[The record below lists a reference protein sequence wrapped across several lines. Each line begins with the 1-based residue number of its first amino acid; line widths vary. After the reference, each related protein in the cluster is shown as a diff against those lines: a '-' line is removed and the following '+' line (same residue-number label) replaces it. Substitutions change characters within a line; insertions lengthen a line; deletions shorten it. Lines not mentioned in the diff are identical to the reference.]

1 MKELSFLTQDFLVAV
16 SSSNVG
22 EVDKDKIVS
31 RLNFI
36 KEQPN
41 FEWAY
46 SHKIHY
52 LNIPCSFDIETTSFY
67 DGLAKKAIMYIWT
80 CNINGTTFYGRT
92 WTQFVDLC
100 HIIAEVFECNKF
112 NRRCIIYIH
121 NLEYEFQFMRKWFDW
136 HDIFA
141 DDKRSPLYCS
151 TTDGIEF
158 RCSYRLSGY
167 SLAKL
172 SDELNTYKTKKMVGD
187 LDYYKLRH
195 SMTPLTDK
203 EFKYCTQDTQ
213 VVVCYIQEEIER
225 NENNIAKIPYTKT
238 GYVRRFCQ
246 QFCLASSGKQD
257 DVSRLKGMKYRD
269 VMQSLTLTYDQYKMC
284 KAGFQGGFTHANVN
298 YVNKTLTQVS
308 SIDFTSSYP
317 FTMMAQYFPMS
328 SPREVEVK
336 DLRDLNFYLAN
347 YCCLFE
353 VQFINLQPLTTN
365 ENPISSSR
373 CSYLKDYHINNGRVI
388 NAGILETTI
397 TELDYDIF
405 RNFYRWDG
413 IKIGKF
419 LTFYKGYLPTSFV
432 KALVQLYKDKT
443 QLKGV
448 EGKEVEYL
456 LSKGML
462 NSAYGMAVTDIV
474 REDLEYHQELFADE
488 WQTGSETP
496 VSQLKRYNRNPSR
509 FLYYPW
515 GVWVTAHAR
524 HNLFKGIKEFGSD
537 YVYSDTDS
545 IKAINMDRHMDF
557 IKNYN
562 LHVREQLQAAA
573 DFHGIPMEDFEPKTI
588 KGEPKLIGVW
598 DFEGT
603 YDRFKTLGAKRYLV
617 QHGNDIE
624 FTVAGVNKK
633 AIKEYM
639 LEKYGLE
646 NVFDAFTRSLDI
658 PKGRTGKLTHTYID
672 QEWQGRLVDY
682 NGVPFDYYEKSS
694 IHMEPAPFKISM
706 LDAFWDYISGIQ
718 QKEK

>member
-1 MKELSFLTQDFLVAV
+1 MVV
-16 SSSNVG
+16 SSSNIG
-22 EVDKDKIVS
+22 DVDRNLIVS
-31 RLNFI
+31 RLNEI
-36 KEQPN
+36 KEKPN
-41 FEWAY
+41 FKWAY
-46 SHKIHY
+46 SHKVHY

-92 WTQFVDLC
+92 WQQFIDLLE
-100 HIIAEVFECNKF
+100 ITAEVFECNKF
-112 NRRCIIYIH
+112 NRRLIIYIH
-121 NLEYEFQFMRKWFDW
+121 NLEYEFQFMRKWFKW

-141 DDKRSPLYCS
+141 DEKRSPLYCVTQS
-151 TTDGIEF
+151 GIEF

-172 SDELNTYKTKKMVGD
+172 GDELSTYKTEKMSGD
-187 LDYYKLRH
+187 LDYYKYRH
-195 SMTPLTDK
+195 SLTPLTDK
-203 EFKYCTQDTQ
+203 EFKYCYKDTQ

-246 QFCLASSGKQD
+246 QKCLASSGKQD
-257 DVSRLKGMKYRD
+257 NVSRLKGMKYRD
-269 VMQSLTLTYDQYKMC
+269 IMRSLTLTYDQYKMC

-298 YVNKTLTQVS
+298 YVNKTLHNVG

-328 SPREVEVK
+328 SPREVEIK

-353 VQFINLQPLTTN
+353 VQFINLVPLTTN

-373 CSYLKDYHINNGRVI
+373 CSYLKDYHLNNGRVI
-388 NAGILETTI
+388 NADILETTI

-405 RNFYRWDG
+405 RNFYKWDG

-419 LTFYKGYLPTSFV
+419 LTFYKGYLPTSLV
-432 KALVQLYKDKT
+432 KALVSLYKDKT
-443 QLKGV
+443 ELKGV

-474 REDLEYHQELFADE
+474 REDLEYHQELYADE
-488 WQTGSETP
+488 WQVGDETP
-496 VSQLKRYNRNPSR
+496 VSQLKRYNQNPSR

-524 HNLFKGIKEFGSD
+524 HNLFRGILEFGSD

-573 DFHGIPMEDFEPKTI
+573 DFHGIPMSDFEPKTI
-588 KGEPKLIGVW
+588 KGVPKLIGVW
-598 DFEGT
+598 DIEGT
-603 YDRFKTLGAKRYLV
+603 YDKFKTLGAKRYLV
-617 QHGNDIE
+617 QKGNDIE

-639 LEKYGLE
+639 LETYGLDG
-646 NVFDAFTRSLDI
+646 VFDAFTRSLDI

-672 QEWQGRLVDY
+672 QEWSGVLVDY
-682 NGVPFDYYEKSS
+682 NGVPFTYHEKSS

>member
-1 MKELSFLTQDFLVAV
+1 
-16 SSSNVG
+16 
-22 EVDKDKIVS
+22 
-31 RLNFI
+31 
-36 KEQPN
+36 
-41 FEWAY
+41 
-46 SHKIHY
+46 
-52 LNIPCSFDIETTSFY
+52 
-67 DGLAKKAIMYIWT
+67 
-80 CNINGTTFYGRT
+80 
-92 WTQFVDLC
+92 
-100 HIIAEVFECNKF
+100 
-112 NRRCIIYIH
+112 
-121 NLEYEFQFMRKWFDW
+121 
-136 HDIFA
+136 
-141 DDKRSPLYCS
+141 
-151 TTDGIEF
+151 
-158 RCSYRLSGY
+158 
-167 SLAKL
+167 
-172 SDELNTYKTKKMVGD
+172 
-187 LDYYKLRH
+187 
-195 SMTPLTDK
+195 
-203 EFKYCTQDTQ
+203 
-213 VVVCYIQEEIER
+213 
-225 NENNIAKIPYTKT
+225 
-238 GYVRRFCQ
+238 
-246 QFCLASSGKQD
+246 
-257 DVSRLKGMKYRD
+257 MKYRD
-269 VMQSLTLTYDQYKMC
+269 IMRSLTLTYDQYKMC

-298 YVNKTLTQVS
+298 YVNKTLSNVG

-328 SPREVEVK
+328 SPREVEIK

-353 VQFINLQPLTTN
+353 VQFINLVPLTTN

-373 CSYLKDYHINNGRVI
+373 CSYLKDYHLNNGRVI

-405 RNFYRWDG
+405 RNFYKWDG

-419 LTFYKGYLPTSFV
+419 LTFYKGYLPTSLV
-432 KALVQLYKDKT
+432 KALVSLYKDKT
-443 QLKGV
+443 ELKGV

-474 REDLEYHQELFADE
+474 REDLEYHQELYADE
-488 WQTGSETP
+488 WQVGDETP
-496 VSQLKRYNRNPSR
+496 VSQLKRYNQNPSR

-524 HNLFKGIKEFGSD
+524 HNLFRGILEFGSD

-573 DFHGIPMEDFEPKTI
+573 DFHGIPMSDFEPKTI
-588 KGEPKLIGVW
+588 KGVPKLIGVW
-598 DFEGT
+598 DIEGT
-603 YDRFKTLGAKRYLV
+603 YDKFKTLGAKRYLV
-617 QHGNDIE
+617 QKGNDIE

-639 LEKYGLE
+639 LETYGLDG
-646 NVFDAFTRSLDI
+646 VFDAFTRSLDI

-672 QEWQGRLVDY
+672 QEWSGVLVDY
-682 NGVPFDYYEKSS
+682 NGVPFTYHEKSS

>member
-1 MKELSFLTQDFLVAV
+1 MKELLFLTQDFLVAV
-16 SSSNVG
+16 SSSNIG
-22 EVDKDKIVS
+22 DVDEDLIVS
-31 RLNFI
+31 RLNEI
-36 KEQPN
+36 KEKPN

-46 SHKIHY
+46 SHKVHY

-92 WTQFVDLC
+92 WQQFIDL
-100 HIIAEVFECNKF
+100 IQITSEVFECNKF
-112 NRRCIIYIH
+112 NRRLIIYVH
-121 NLEYEFQFMRKWFDW
+121 NLEYEFQFMRKWFEW

-141 DDKRSPLYCS
+141 DEKRSPLYCV
-151 TTDGIEF
+151 TETGIEF

-172 SDELNTYKTKKMVGD
+172 GDELSTYKTEKMVGD

-195 SMTPLTDK
+195 SLTPLTDK
-203 EFKYCTQDTQ
+203 EFKYCYKDTQ

-246 QFCLASSGKQD
+246 QRCLASSGKQD
-257 DVSRLKGMKYRD
+257 NVSRLKGMKYRD
-269 VMQSLTLTYDQYKMC
+269 VMRSLTLTYDQYKMC

-298 YVNKTLTQVS
+298 YVNKTLTNVG

-328 SPREVEVK
+328 SPREVEVH
-336 DLRDLNFYLAN
+336 DLRELNFYLAN

-353 VQFINLQPLTTN
+353 VQFINIEPLTTN

-373 CSYLKDYHINNGRVI
+373 CSYLKDYHLNNGRVI

-397 TELDYDIF
+397 TELDFDIF

-419 LTFYKGYLPTSFV
+419 LTFYKGYLPTSLV
-432 KALVQLYKDKT
+432 KALVSLYKDKT
-443 QLKGV
+443 ELKGI
-448 EGKEVEYL
+448 EGKETEYL

-488 WQTGSETP
+488 WQVGDETS
-496 VSQLKRYNRNPSR
+496 VSQLNRYNQNPSR

-524 HNLFKGIKEFGSD
+524 HNLFRGIREFGSD

-562 LHVREQLQAAA
+562 LHVREQLQAAS

-588 KGEPKLIGVW
+588 KGVPKLIGVW
-598 DFEGT
+598 DYEGE
-603 YDRFKTLGAKRYLV
+603 YDKFKTLGAKRYLV
-617 QHGNDIE
+617 QKGNEIE

-639 LEKYGLE
+639 LETYGLDG
-646 NVFDAFTRSLDI
+646 VFDAFTRSLDI

-672 QEWQGRLVDY
+672 QEWTGVLVDY
-682 NGVPFDYYEKSS
+682 NNVPFTYHEKSS
-694 IHMEPAPFKISM
+694 IHMESAPFKISM

>member
-31 RLNFI
+31 RLNYI

>member
-1 MKELSFLTQDFLVAV
+1 MKELLFLTQDFLVAV
-16 SSSNVG
+16 SSSNIG
-22 EVDKDKIVS
+22 DVDEDLIVS
-31 RLNFI
+31 RLNEI
-36 KEQPN
+36 KEKPN

-46 SHKIHY
+46 SHKVHY

-92 WTQFVDLC
+92 WQQFIDL
-100 HIIAEVFECNKF
+100 IRITSEVFECNKF
-112 NRRCIIYIH
+112 NRRLIIYVH
-121 NLEYEFQFMRKWFDW
+121 NLEYEFQFMRKWFEW

-141 DDKRSPLYCS
+141 DEKRSPLYCV
-151 TTDGIEF
+151 TETGIEF

-172 SDELNTYKTKKMVGD
+172 GDELSTYKTEKIVGD

-195 SMTPLTDK
+195 SLTPLTDK
-203 EFKYCTQDTQ
+203 EFKYCYKDTQ

-246 QFCLASSGKQD
+246 QRCLASSGKQD
-257 DVSRLKGMKYRD
+257 NVSRLKGMKYRD
-269 VMQSLTLTYDQYKMC
+269 VMRSLTLTYDQYKMC

-298 YVNKTLTQVS
+298 YVNKTLTNVG

-328 SPREVEVK
+328 SPREVEVH
-336 DLRDLNFYLAN
+336 DLRELNFYLAN

-353 VQFINLQPLTTN
+353 VQFINIEPLTTN

-373 CSYLKDYHINNGRVI
+373 CSYLKDYHLNNGRVI

-397 TELDYDIF
+397 TELDFDIF

-419 LTFYKGYLPTSFV
+419 LTFYKGYLPTSLV
-432 KALVQLYKDKT
+432 KALVSLYKDKT
-443 QLKGV
+443 ELKGV
-448 EGKEVEYL
+448 EGKETEYL

-488 WQTGSETP
+488 WQVGDETP
-496 VSQLKRYNRNPSR
+496 VSQLNRYNQNPSR

-524 HNLFKGIKEFGSD
+524 HNLFRGIREFGSD

-562 LHVREQLQAAA
+562 LHVREQLQAAS

-588 KGEPKLIGVW
+588 KGVPKLIGVW
-598 DFEGT
+598 DYEDE
-603 YDRFKTLGAKRYLV
+603 YDKFKTLGAKRYLV
-617 QHGNDIE
+617 QKGNEIE

-639 LEKYGLE
+639 LETYGLDG
-646 NVFDAFTRSLDI
+646 VFDAFTRSLDI

-672 QEWQGRLVDY
+672 QEWTGVLVDY
-682 NGVPFDYYEKSS
+682 NNVPFTYHEKSS

>member
-1 MKELSFLTQDFLVAV
+1 MKELLFLTQDFLVAV
-16 SSSNVG
+16 SSSNIG
-22 EVDKDKIVS
+22 DVDEDLIVS
-31 RLNFI
+31 RLNEI
-36 KEQPN
+36 KEKPN
-41 FEWAY
+41 FEWTY
-46 SHKIHY
+46 SHKVHY

-92 WTQFVDLC
+92 WQQFIDLMR
-100 HIIAEVFECNKF
+100 ITSEVFECNKF
-112 NRRCIIYIH
+112 NRRLIIYVH
-121 NLEYEFQFMRKWFDW
+121 NLEYEFQFMRKWFEW

-141 DDKRSPLYCS
+141 DEKRSPLYCV
-151 TTDGIEF
+151 TETGIEF

-172 SDELNTYKTKKMVGD
+172 GDELSTYKTEKMVGD

-195 SMTPLTDK
+195 SLTPLTDK
-203 EFKYCTQDTQ
+203 EFKYCYKDTQ

-246 QFCLASSGKQD
+246 QRCLASSGKQD
-257 DVSRLKGMKYRD
+257 NVSRLKGMKYRD
-269 VMQSLTLTYDQYKMC
+269 VMRSLTLTYDQYKMC

-298 YVNKTLTQVS
+298 YVNKTLTNVG

-328 SPREVEVK
+328 SPREVEVH
-336 DLRDLNFYLAN
+336 DLRELNFYLAN

-353 VQFINLQPLTTN
+353 VQFINIEPLTTN

-373 CSYLKDYHINNGRVI
+373 CSYLKDYHLNNGRVI

-397 TELDYDIF
+397 TELDFDIF

-419 LTFYKGYLPTSFV
+419 LTFYKGYLPTSLV
-432 KALVQLYKDKT
+432 KALVSLYKDKT
-443 QLKGV
+443 ELKGV
-448 EGKEVEYL
+448 EGKETEYL

-488 WQTGSETP
+488 WQVGDETP
-496 VSQLKRYNRNPSR
+496 VSQLNRYNQNPSR

-524 HNLFKGIKEFGSD
+524 HNLFRGIREFGSD

-562 LHVREQLQAAA
+562 LHVREQLQAAS

-588 KGEPKLIGVW
+588 KGVPKLIGVW
-598 DFEGT
+598 DYEGE
-603 YDRFKTLGAKRYLV
+603 YDKFKTLGAKRYLV
-617 QHGNDIE
+617 QKDNEIE

-639 LEKYGLE
+639 LETYGLDG
-646 NVFDAFTRSLDI
+646 VFDAFTRSLDI

-672 QEWQGRLVDY
+672 QEWTGVLVDY
-682 NGVPFDYYEKSS
+682 NNVPFTYHEKSS